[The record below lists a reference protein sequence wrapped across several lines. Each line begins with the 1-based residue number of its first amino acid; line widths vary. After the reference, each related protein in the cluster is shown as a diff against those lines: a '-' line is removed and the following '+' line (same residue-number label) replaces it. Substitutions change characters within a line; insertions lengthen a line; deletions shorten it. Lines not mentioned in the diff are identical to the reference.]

1 MKNSYL
7 TVVLVTAATLGG
19 CASAPDAPPVF
30 SESFIANITEQG
42 NRMFT
47 YTATVNGEGGGGAP
61 GGGMRGR
68 GPGGGKGGGPGG
80 GMGGGAGGGPGGGM
94 GGPGAVG
101 MSKKMRENPEKAA
114 RERLEEVLSQT
125 SYCPHGWFVIEK
137 STLQGKVEIRGECR
151 AR

>member
-1 MKNSYL
+1 MKYPYVAAAL
-7 TVVLVTAATLGG
+7 ATVATLAG
-19 CASAPDAPPVF
+19 CASAPKSPPIF

-47 YTATVNGEGGGGAP
+47 YTATVSGGEGSGP

-68 GPGGGKGGGPGG
+68 GGKGGGPGG
-80 GMGGGAGGGPGGGM
+80 GMGGGPSGGPGGGM
-94 GGPGAVG
+94 GGPGAGG
-101 MSKKMRENPEKAA
+101 MSKKMRENPGKAA
-114 RERLEEVLSQT
+114 QDRLEEVLAET

-137 STLQGKVEIRGECR
+137 STLQGSVEIRGECR